1 MSRELKI
8 GVVITG
14 AMILLIYGFN
24 FFKGYNLLNPRNE
37 FIGVYSNVEG
47 LKSANSVLLS
57 GVKVGQV
64 SEIAL
69 LPHNPDSV
77 RVRFSVDASIP
88 VYHTSVAKII
98 SSDLLGSKAIQLVIG
113 KGTKDDLLLPGSV
126 IKSEV
131 QTSIE
136 DAVMI
141 ELQPLR
147 KKVESLLV
155 GLEEVTVTVQ
165 SALNE
170 DVRANLTASFK
181 RIPKAID
188 NLTRTTESIDTL
200 VTDQSKKLTNIF
212 ANIESI
218 SYNLKRSNQDIRAT
232 ISNVKS
238 ISDSLTQT
246 NLAQAINNTEMVLAE
261 TNEMMRKLNEGEG
274 SMGKLLNDSI
284 LYENLSNSAASI
296 DSLLVDIKCNPH
308 KYLHVSLID
317 FH

>member
-24 FFKGYNLLNPRNE
+24 FLKGYNLLNPRNE

-64 SEIAL
+64 SEITL
-69 LPHNPDSV
+69 MPNNPDSV
-77 RVRFSVDASIP
+77 SVRFSVDASIP
-88 VYHTSVAKII
+88 VYHTSIAKII

-113 KGTKDDLLLPGSV
+113 SGTKDDLLLHGSV

-131 QTSIE
+131 QTSLE

-170 DVRANLTASFK
+170 EVRANLTASFK
-181 RIPKAID
+181 RIPKAI
-188 NLTRTTESIDTL
+188 
-200 VTDQSKKLTNIF
+200 
-212 ANIESI
+212 
-218 SYNLKRSNQDIRAT
+218 
-232 ISNVKS
+232 
-238 ISDSLTQT
+238 
-246 NLAQAINNTEMVLAE
+246 
-261 TNEMMRKLNEGEG
+261 
-274 SMGKLLNDSI
+274 
-284 LYENLSNSAASI
+284 
-296 DSLLVDIKCNPH
+296 
-308 KYLHVSLID
+308 
-317 FH
+317 